1 MSSTRF
7 RRVMTMTALSVL
19 FASPALAD
27 GWLGITVQ
35 PPEGVRIGEIFKDG
49 PADKAGLTRNDIVL
63 KVDGKG
69 IASTRD
75 FLALLASAQPGR
87 EMTLLVQRKGE
98 EKEVKI
104 TPDDSR
110 DHPSSGPDGRVEEPR
125 ASQTTRERPR
135 AEARQGQP
143 PLSPEMGRPPLE
155 GYAMPLSPDGAP
167 PMEEMAPPTV
177 REMPADPAEPPATV
191 WLGVAPEMAPN
202 GVAVARVA
210 PGGPGERAGLK
221 IGDQIISLNGQSIGS
236 PWAMARVLRG
246 FKPGDLVE
254 MTIHRKGQLIDTQ
267 AQLAAPPSDPP

>member
-1 MSSTRF
+1 MSATRT
-7 RRVMTMTALSVL
+7 RRVLTMTALVSL
-19 FASPALAD
+19 LASPAMAG

-69 IASTRD
+69 IVSTRD
-75 FLALLASAQPGR
+75 FLATLASAQPGK
-87 EMTLLVQRKGE
+87 ELTLLVQRKGE
-98 EKEVKI
+98 EKEIKI

-110 DHPSSGPDGRVEEPR
+110 DHPSSAPDGRNEEPR
-125 ASQTTRERPR
+125 GPQPSRERPR
-135 AEARQGQP
+135 AEVWPGQP
-143 PLSPEMGRPPLE
+143 PLSPEMARQLPDA
-155 GYAMPLSPDGAP
+155 YAMPPEGMP
-167 PMEEMAPPTV
+167 PLEEMAPPQA

-191 WLGVAPEMAPN
+191 WLGVAPELAPN

-221 IGDQIISLNGQSIGS
+221 IGDQIISVNGQSIGS
-236 PWAMARVLRG
+236 PRAMARVLRG

-267 AQLAAPPSDPP
+267 AQLAAPPADPP